1 MLGSLGAA
9 GLAYAVVITGGGSG
23 VVSFAVLILTALVLF
38 PFFRRYIFRE
48 RFLNTSFDRKS
59 QKVTLFQDGLFGK
72 MAGKPVA
79 GFPLSAINSIV
90 IETKKLSIE
99 NADAVEFV
107 KKISLQHNTV
117 IPGFG
122 EESLLYLLMLKLTDG
137 TDRIIFSDICMQH
150 ATEAHSRIQQFL
162 DKPYR
167 A

>member
-23 VVSFAVLILTALVLF
+23 LISFAVLILTALVLF

-59 QKVTLFQDGLFGK
+59 GMVTLFQEGLFGK
-72 MAGKPVA
+72 IAGKPAA
-79 GFPLSAINSIV
+79 GFPVSAISSIV

-122 EESLLYLLMLKLTDG
+122 EESLLYLLTLKLTDG
-137 TDRIIFSDICMQH
+137 TDRIIFAETCMQH
-150 ATEAHSRIQQFL
+150 AVEAHGRIQQFL
-162 DKPYR
+162 DKQ
-167 A
+167 